1 MEMTARIV
9 AIMALLGVVATA
21 SPATSCPFCQEERG
35 PTLMGDFE
43 QAAMVLVGAFTNPRL
58 GAGFEEGT
66 TDFQIETVL
75 KSHEII
81 KDKKV
86 ITLPRYIN
94 QPKNKFLIFCEVF
107 KKSIDPYR
115 GEELQVGGEMVK
127 YLSGALALKEKS
139 PADRLRYCVDFLNSP
154 EFCVSVDAYRE
165 FARADYKDYKDMAK
179 KLDPEV
185 LVGWLLDDKTPPYR
199 YGLYASLLGHCGTK
213 KHADLLRKMIDDPE
227 KSKGSGIDGMLASYF
242 MLDPKEA
249 WIYLTKILRDSK
261 DFAMRYAALR
271 TCRFLYNE
279 RLDLIDPKEIV
290 HGVAH
295 ILEHRDMADFAIE
308 DLRRWKRWEM
318 SDRVLDLFNRESHNL
333 GTVKRAVLRFA
344 LRCPTERAQ
353 KFVAEQR
360 KRDDEWVKDTEELL
374 QLEDP
379 AEAPKTAEKT
389 QKSARAEP
397 ESLFWS
403 LAVLALVLCVIPGR
417 RLLQKI
423 R

>member
-1 MEMTARIV
+1 MFARILAIV
-9 AIMALLGVVATA
+9 AVLGVLVWAA
-21 SPATSCPFCQEERG
+21 PADGCPFCMEERG

-43 QAAMVLVGAFTNPRL
+43 QAAMVLVGSFINARL
-58 GAGFEEGT
+58 GAGGFEEGT
-66 TDFQIETVL
+66 TDFQIETAL
-75 KSHEII
+75 KSHDII

-94 QPKNKFLIFCEVF
+94 QPKNKFLIFCEVY

-115 GEELQVGGEMVK
+115 GEELQASGEMVK

-139 PADRLRYCVDFLNSP
+139 PGDRLRYCFDFLNSP
-154 EFCVSVDAYRE
+154 EFTVALDAYRE
-165 FARADYKDYKDMAK
+165 FARADYSDYKVMAK

-185 LVGWLLDDKTPPYR
+185 IAGWLQDEKTPPYR

-213 KHADLLRKMIDDPE
+213 KHAELLKKMIDDPE
-227 KSKGSGIDGMLASYF
+227 KGKGSGIDGMLASYV
-242 MLDPKEA
+242 MLSPKEA
-249 WIYLTKILRDSK
+249 WRDLKAVLRDSK

-279 RLDLIDPKEIV
+279 RPDLIPKKDLV
-290 HGVAH
+290 DGVSLL
-295 ILEHRDMADFAIE
+295 LEHRDMADFAIE
-308 DLRRWKRWEM
+308 DLRRWKQWEM
-318 SDRVLDLFNRESHNL
+318 SDTVLDLFTRESHNI

-344 LRCPTERAQ
+344 LRCPKERAR
-353 KFVAEQR
+353 KFVDEQR

-379 AEAPKTAEKT
+379 ADPPKTGTSEKSSRV
-389 QKSARAEP
+389 QPQA
-397 ESLFWS
+397 LYWS
-403 LAVLALVLCVIPGR
+403 VGALALALCVMSGR
-417 RLLQKI
+417 RLLQKT